1 MQQGPEW
8 RLPWRGNLSAGNV
21 DQVSGPGA
29 QLPGW
34 GSSLR
39 PGGCICLLICQG
51 RREWWICLGV
61 AGYSKTD
68 GPQMSRSVVWVIRV
82 A

>member
-1 MQQGPEW
+1 MQQCPEW
-8 RLPWRGNLSAGNV
+8 RLPWRESECWGCGA
-21 DQVSGPGA
+21 GA
-29 QLPGW
+29 QRSGW

-39 PGGCICLLICQG
+39 PGGWICLRICQG
-51 RREWWICLGV
+51 GREWWTCLGV